1 MRVRTARSLA
11 AGSVQDCP
19 GDKTEGHHEG
29 VEGVEGVEGFRP
41 VLRGP
46 AGCPAGPWR
55 RVQSTSLALFFGI
68 KTSPTSESAV
78 IRL

>member
-29 VEGVEGVEGFRP
+29 VEGVEGVRP
-41 VLRGP
+41 VLQDP
-46 AGCPAGPWR
+46 AASRAGPWR

-68 KTSPTSESAV
+68 KITPASESAV